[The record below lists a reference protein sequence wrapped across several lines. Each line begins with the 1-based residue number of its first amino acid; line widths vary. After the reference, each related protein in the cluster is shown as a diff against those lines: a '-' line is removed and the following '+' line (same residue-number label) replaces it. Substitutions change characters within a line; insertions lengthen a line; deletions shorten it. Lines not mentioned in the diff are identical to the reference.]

1 MGNLYVLK
9 KAIYIY
15 IYTSTW
21 GFRLFLFVI
30 SKLVLVLSDIFS
42 LIFFLLIYGITKLF
56 KLFHVMCFK
65 FFCFACAIC
74 QIMATYLQYLFTFRP
89 QSFLAVWW
97 DNVNFPLLISC
108 FIYLYKNECVC
119 MDIYADFYRVGG
131 TGEWWWVCLNIYT
144 VQETLIYK
152 SNDSWICVCTRG
164 NVYMYFGCLCMPVW
178 TYWMLYFEKRMKLVP
193 YSRPKWF
200 HIHYRQSFF

>member
-1 MGNLYVLK
+1 
-9 KAIYIY
+9 
-15 IYTSTW
+15 
-21 GFRLFLFVI
+21 
-30 SKLVLVLSDIFS
+30 
-42 LIFFLLIYGITKLF
+42 
-56 KLFHVMCFK
+56 MCFK

-164 NVYMYFGCLCMPVW
+164 NVYMYFGCLYMCVHACMNVLDVVFREANEACSIFPTEV
-178 TYWMLYFEKRMKLVP
+178 VS
-193 YSRPKWF
+193 YSL
-200 HIHYRQSFF
+200 